1 MPLSLARPARKR
13 IERFLDEQRAL
24 PFSYTAVGATLAT
37 PPPGFALDH
46 HRARL
51 GSGRACFERACAAL
65 RAWRMFD
72 LGWVDVG
79 DREAPIEPGTC
90 VAVLARFA
98 GVWSMNAC
106 RIVQVLEPRGGV
118 ERFGF
123 SYGTLPGH
131 VERGEER
138 FTIELDARTGDVT
151 YDILAFSR
159 PHPLWAR
166 AATPFIRRLQRRF
179 ARDSISAMR
188 RHTAGDEEPRPG

>member
-1 MPLSLARPARKR
+1 MPLSIARPDSQR
-13 IERFLDEQRAL
+13 IRRFLEEQSTL
-24 PFSYTAVGATLAT
+24 PFSYEAVGATLAT
-37 PPPGFALDH
+37 PPTGFALDH
-46 HRARL
+46 SRATL
-51 GSGRACFERACAAL
+51 GSGRACFERACAHL
-65 RAWRMFD
+65 RDWRMFD
-72 LGWVDVG
+72 LGWVDVA
-79 DREAPIEPGTC
+79 DPAAPIEPGTC
-90 VAVLARFA
+90 VAVLASVA
-98 GVWSMNAC
+98 GFWSMNAC